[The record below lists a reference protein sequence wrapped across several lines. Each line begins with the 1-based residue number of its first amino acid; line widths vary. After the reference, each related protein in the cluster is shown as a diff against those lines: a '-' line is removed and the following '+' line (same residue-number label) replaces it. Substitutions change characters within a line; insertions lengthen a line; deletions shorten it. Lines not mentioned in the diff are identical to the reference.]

1 MLISFANQKNWKK
14 RTVPVSSVKDLVPK
28 LPWWL
33 ECNPQRCFSNV
44 PPIFFMFCKCFK
56 VCPGF
61 LRGVFQTSLHN
72 FMFYRCSKIS
82 PGSKEFY
89 AYVIFHV
96 LKVSLKDVSRFPYWR
111 GWPDPRNV
119 QLLEAMEAKNISGDF
134 NVTKILT
141 KSSSIYH

>member
-96 LKVSLKDVSRFPYWR
+96 LKVFFKDVSRFPYWR